1 MLCLTTLHNLWL
13 LIMLDKKM
21 PFIVVAILSVC
32 LIICVL
38 FYDAIGFESSADL
51 GFEGLTFIL
60 LAYIYLTTY
69 HSFKSYSFLV
79 VGSWLLLFN
88 KSYDLLTEFPQIEF
102 YTDQYEVIDT
112 LFDDGSL
119 FAGFLFIA
127 IGITHM
133 MQVLAKQ
140 SMKDDLTNL
149 YNRRKFTEINLTT
162 FDLIYFDLNN
172 LKTVNDLKGHQVGDL
187 MIIRFAQVLRAACIE
202 QEMAFRVGG
211 DEFVALTHE
220 NRSSAFIEHMY
231 KQLGN
236 EHITFAYG
244 IETATKETLE
254 EALIRSDKSMYEMK
268 KAQKKSTKSAPNLHG

>member
-1 MLCLTTLHNLWL
+1 MLIILARK
-13 LIMLDKKM
+13 I
-21 PFIVVAILSVC
+21 PFIAVAILSVC
-32 LIICVL
+32 LFLCVL

-60 LAYIYLTTY
+60 LVYIYLTTF

-88 KSYDLLTEFPQIEF
+88 KSYDLLTEFPQIEVH
-102 YTDQYEVIDT
+102 TDKFEVIDT
-112 LFDDGSL
+112 LLDDGSL
-119 FAGFLFIA
+119 FAGFLLIA

-133 MQVLAKQ
+133 MKILSKQ
-140 SMKDDLTNL
+140 NMKDDLTNL
-149 YNRRKFTEINLTT
+149 YNRKKFSEIKLDT

-187 MIIRFAQVLRAACIE
+187 MIIRFAQVLRAACID
-202 QEMAFRVGG
+202 QEMAFRIGG

-220 NRSSAFIEHMY
+220 SRSSFFIEHMH

-244 IETATKETLE
+244 IETATKESLE
-254 EALIRSDKSMYEMK
+254 EALIRSDKSMYDMK
-268 KAQKKSTKSAPNLHG
+268 NAQKKSTKSAPILHRC

>member
-51 GFEGLTFIL
+51 GFEGLTLIL
-60 LAYIYLTTY
+60 LTYIYLTTY
-69 HSFKSYSFLV
+69 HAFKSYSFLV
-79 VGSWLLLFN
+79 AGSWLLLFN

-102 YTDQYEVIDT
+102 HTDQYEVIDT

-133 MQVLAKQ
+133 MKILSKQ
-140 SMKDDLTNL
+140 NMKDELTNL
-149 YNRRKFTEINLTT
+149 YNRRKFAEIELNQ

-172 LKTVNDLKGHQVGDL
+172 LKKINDLKGHQVGDL
-187 MIIRFAQVLRAACIE
+187 MIIRFAQVLRNACIE

-220 NRSSAFIEHMY
+220 NRSGSFIEHMH
-231 KQLGN
+231 KQLGK
-236 EHITFAYG
+236 EQITFAYG
-244 IETATKETLE
+244 IEAATKETLE
-254 EALIRSDKSMYEMK
+254 QALIRSDKAMYSMK
-268 KAQKKSTKSAPNLHG
+268 KAQKKSTSSAQILYR